1 MARYLALAS
10 YTSEAR
16 ASLINHPEGRGATLR
31 EVIERLGGRI
41 ETFDYC
47 FGDYQVATIIEF
59 PDDETMEALLMAV
72 YASGAIKDLKIT
84 VLMPMENAVRAMTRA
99 RAAGYRP
106 PGG

>member
-1 MARYLALAS
+1 MARYLAQVS
-10 YTSEAR
+10 YTSDAM
-16 ASLINHPEGRGATLR
+16 ASLVNSPEDRGATLR
-31 EVIERLGGRI
+31 ELIERLGGRI

-47 FGDYQVATIIEF
+47 FGDYQVTTIMEF
-59 PDDETMEALLMAV
+59 PDDETMEALQMAV

-84 VLMPMENAVRAMTRA
+84 VLIPMENAVRAMTRA